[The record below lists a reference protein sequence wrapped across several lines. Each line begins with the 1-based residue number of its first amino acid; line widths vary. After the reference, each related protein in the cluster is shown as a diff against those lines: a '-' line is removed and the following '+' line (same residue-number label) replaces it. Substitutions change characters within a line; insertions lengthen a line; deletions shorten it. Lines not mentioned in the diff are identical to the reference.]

1 MTQTTAFI
9 PLKDRPAPEH
19 GDRIRVYRNLNRPS
33 LFSIVALDGEFKGKV
48 LGYAPIIGM
57 TDVEL
62 KVSEKLRNTVLEKRV
77 RNVHAHANGRFC
89 GVAQRLED
97 VCETETAQVVTY
109 QPYLCGH
116 FFNRA
121 NPEVPVWRLAQA
133 WSCGANLI
141 VPNTN

>member
-48 LGYAPIIGM
+48 LGYAPVIGM

-89 GVAQRLED
+89 GVAKRLDE
-97 VCETETAQVVTY
+97 VCDPTEALIVTY
-109 QPYLCGH
+109 QPYRHGH
-116 FFNRA
+116 FFARSA
-121 NPEVPVWRLAQA
+121 PEVPVWHLAQA
-133 WSCGANLI
+133 WSCGANLV
-141 VPNTN
+141 VPTAN